1 MKKILIVGGGFGG
14 LVAARKLSKSTRVNV
29 TLVSEL
35 DHFRYSPALY
45 RVATGQR
52 QRIAVIP
59 LAEILPSKINFVKG
73 EAERINRKNKVLILK
88 DGTRLKYDAIILSL
102 GVVTSYFGIPGLE
115 ELSYGIKTLEELEDL
130 HRHLH
135 HDLIK
140 DQSFDANYIIV
151 GGGPTG
157 VELAASLGHYMRKLA
172 RQHKIRKRKV
182 NLKLIEAQPRILP
195 SMSKKAA
202 LRVSRKLNDL
212 GVDIEIDSEVLYET
226 TRTLRVDQQ
235 SIPTKSVIWTA
246 GTVNNPF
253 YEMNSSEFDINSRH
267 KIVVDDRLQVD
278 KHTYV
283 IGDNAA
289 TTYSGLAQTAI
300 HQANYVSRNI
310 VREISGKEHKS
321 YKSSRP
327 TSVIPVG
334 RDWAVL
340 QYGSLVITGRIAS
353 LVRYL
358 ADLIGYADVMGWR
371 ESIKIW
377 RSETKSIE
385 CKFCQDSEK

>member
-1 MKKILIVGGGFGG
+1 
-14 LVAARKLSKSTRVNV
+14 
-29 TLVSEL
+29 
-35 DHFRYSPALY
+35 
-45 RVATGQR
+45 
-52 QRIAVIP
+52 
-59 LAEILPSKINFVKG
+59 
-73 EAERINRKNKVLILK
+73 
-88 DGTRLKYDAIILSL
+88 
-102 GVVTSYFGIPGLE
+102 
-115 ELSYGIKTLEELEDL
+115 
-130 HRHLH
+130 
-135 HDLIK
+135 
-140 DQSFDANYIIV
+140 
-151 GGGPTG
+151 
-157 VELAASLGHYMRKLA
+157 
-172 RQHKIRKRKV
+172 
-182 NLKLIEAQPRILP
+182 ILP
-195 SMSKKAA
+195 SMSKKAT

-385 CKFCQDSEK
+385 CKFCQDSEQ